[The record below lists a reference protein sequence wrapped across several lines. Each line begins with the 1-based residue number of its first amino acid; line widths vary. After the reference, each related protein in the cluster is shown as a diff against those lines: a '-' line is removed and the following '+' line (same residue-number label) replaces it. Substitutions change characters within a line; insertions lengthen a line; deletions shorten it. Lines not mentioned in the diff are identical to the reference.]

1 MAPKKEIKGEPAKV
15 QVTITIPFETPRL
28 ALIASQVLSA
38 DRNPKDTTLVFGVD
52 ESNPSALKFTV
63 ESRDVK
69 LLRTAVTSVM
79 ESIQLVSDGGLKNTQ
94 NKLNKYARQVRRSAA
109 EWNSGADSYATSD
122 FNSKT
127 TNKKV
132 TSGKDEWVKT
142 VLSYAAHASI
152 RKQTTVMAY
161 KKSENDGA
169 FLNPG

>member
-1 MAPKKEIKGEPAKV
+1 MAPKKEMKGEPAKV

-79 ESIQLVSDGGLKNTQ
+79 ESIQLVSDEHTEQFK
-94 NKLNKYARQVRRSAA
+94 QVRS
-109 EWNSGADSYATSD
+109 TS
-122 FNSKT
+122 S
-127 TNKKV
+127 
-132 TSGKDEWVKT
+132 
-142 VLSYAAHASI
+142 SI
-152 RKQTTVMAY
+152 CRGMEFWCRLIRY
-161 KKSENDGA
+161 
-169 FLNPG
+169 F